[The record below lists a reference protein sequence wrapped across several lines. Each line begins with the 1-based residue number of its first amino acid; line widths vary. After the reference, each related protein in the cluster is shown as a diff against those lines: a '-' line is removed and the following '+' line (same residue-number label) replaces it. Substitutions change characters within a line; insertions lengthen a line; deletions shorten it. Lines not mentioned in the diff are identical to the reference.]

1 VGADLLWTMRQVS
14 ACTLWALVFLPSGEC
29 AVLHYLFPPPSF
41 SYSSLPLILSKPGL
55 YFKAQFKFLISWIF
69 LPCSIIVE
77 INTSYM
83 YSLLTSWVVW
93 NVTASFLLALPPPG
107 SMEAIWKLCVFVCVC
122 VLVLSHSVMFDSFL
136 TPWTVAHQAPLSM
149 GFPRQE
155 YWSWLPF
162 PSTGDLP
169 DPGIKPTSSALTG
182 GLFTTEPPGKPNL
195 RVRASQISLFHILAF
210 LQWASIMLGS
220 GATEM
225 NLTQSLSSKW
235 GQHLKERFERSATPF
250 EVTG

>member
-1 VGADLLWTMRQVS
+1 MKCDCFISVSLASPRQHGGN
-14 ACTLWALVFLPSGEC
+14 L
-29 AVLHYLFPPPSF
+29 
-41 SYSSLPLILSKPGL
+41 
-55 YFKAQFKFLISWIF
+55 KA
-69 LPCSIIVE
+69 
-77 INTSYM
+77 
-83 YSLLTSWVVW
+83 
-93 NVTASFLLALPPPG
+93 
-107 SMEAIWKLCVFVCVC
+107 VCVC
-122 VLVLSHSVMFDSFL
+122 VCMCACAQSLSRVRLFA
-136 TPWTVAHQAPLSM
+136 TPWIVAHQAPLSM